1 MNMRISNLLFFVYS
15 IRIDEIKEVMIKMF
29 RNLIIKYKLKF
40 KNIKTDK
47 ISKKTL
53 LISIGLIIFSLISLY
68 FISTNE
74 DLYNKPIAKITSI
87 SEEQSEKESD
97 TGKIEPIKNQ
107 KVQAIIMNGIYKG
120 KIIELNNTA
129 SFSQINDLDLKVKDE
144 VFLLIQEDSNQGI
157 SSIKILD
164 LKRDKYIV
172 YIVNIFVILILL
184 IGGTKGFRS
193 LASVVVNIIV
203 LFTIIQL
210 FSKGYDLMT
219 LSIIAS
225 IIFIVLS
232 IMIVSGRNKKTL
244 SAIIGTLVGTFICML
259 IAGIVIKLN
268 SWSGIHFEDME
279 FLTHPPEEIFFIELI
294 IGTLGGIMDIA
305 ISMSS
310 AVKELYD
317 ENPQIEMKDIIK
329 SAREIGQ
336 DIMGTMANTLV
347 FAYISGSIPT
357 IILLL
362 RNGFPITYI
371 ININLSLE
379 FMRALTGSIGIVL
392 SIPITIYISIVI
404 LKNNKIGVL

>member
-1 MNMRISNLLFFVYS
+1 
-15 IRIDEIKEVMIKMF
+15 MF
-29 RNLIIKYKLKF
+29 KNLIIRYILKF
-40 KNIKTDK
+40 KKIKADK
-47 ISKKTL
+47 ISKKTSVIL
-53 LISIGLIIFSLISLY
+53 IGLIMMSLFSVY

-74 DLYNKPIAKITSI
+74 ALYNEPIAKITSI
-87 SEEQSEKESD
+87 TEEESETKND
-97 TGKIEPIKNQ
+97 NGKIEQIKNQ

-120 KIIELNNTA
+120 KNIELNNTT
-129 SFSQINDLDLKVKDE
+129 SFSQVNDLDLKVKDE
-144 VFLLIQEDSNQGI
+144 VFISIQQNDNQEI
-157 SSIKILD
+157 TSIKILD

-193 LASVVVNIIV
+193 LTSVVVNIIV

-210 FSKGYDLMT
+210 FSKGYDLMM

-232 IMIVSGRNKKTL
+232 MLIVSGRNKKTL
-244 SAIIGTLVGTFICML
+244 AAIIGTVVGTFISMI
-259 IAGIVIKLN
+259 IAGVVIKLN
-268 SWSGIHFEDME
+268 NWSGVHFEDME
-279 FLTHPPEEIFFIELI
+279 FLTHPPETIFFIELI

-310 AVKELYD
+310 AIKELYD
-317 ENPQIEMKDIIK
+317 ENPHIERKVLVK
-329 SAREIGQ
+329 SVREIGQ
-336 DIMGTMANTLV
+336 DIMGTMANTLI
-347 FAYISGSIPT
+347 FAYLSGSIPT

-362 RNGFPITYI
+362 RNGLPITYI

-392 SIPITIYISIVI
+392 SIPITIFISIVI
-404 LKNNKIGVL
+404 LKNHKIGEF